1 MAPSEVTGWPPADV
15 AGLVAAWVE
24 PDAEAVS
31 AAEVVEAVVV
41 VADVV
46 EVGERVLGSGCRA
59 GEQAVAAD
67 LGDGPQPGL
76 AEERVRVVPS
86 A

>member
-1 MAPSEVTGWPPADV
+1 
-15 AGLVAAWVE
+15 L
-24 PDAEAVS
+24 
-31 AAEVVEAVVV
+31 
-41 VADVV
+41 
-46 EVGERVLGSGCRA
+46 SGCEA